1 MVGSVPCVGG
11 TRFIASSTQ
20 IIVIADQ
27 AFEAEASEVS
37 LDARITAN
45 ACNNMMM
52 NIQIFK
58 IKYYCN

>member
-11 TRFIASSTQ
+11 TCFIASSTQ

-45 ACNNMMM
+45 ACNNYDEHTDFQ
-52 NIQIFK
+52 NK
-58 IKYYCN
+58 VLL